1 MKLSRSSNQN
11 LFFTLQQISTR
22 SIQDIILLS
31 HANYQSPEAFRSKLS
46 MIHEIIAHTKVGTG
60 KDWGQCMKNFLIS
73 FRILLNGFFYGYD
86 VIFPCIIVKQP
97 DLNKPTSVVCREV
110 GSGTTFSRLMSR
122 KKMIL
127 VSRKYQSKRSRSLL
141 LFWQTF
147 VVQLVQQKKQFL

>member
-11 LFFTLQQISTR
+11 LFFTLSLQQISTR

-46 MIHEIIAHTKVGTG
+46 MIHEMCGDWQGLGTMHD
-60 KDWGQCMKNFLIS
+60 KLFNFIQNPSEWVFLWL
-73 FRILLNGFFYGYD
+73 RCD
-86 VIFPCIIVKQP
+86 FPCIIVKQP